1 MVSLELI
8 SSINMTRIKFK
19 LWNLSK
25 DKDRYII
32 QKVINGNN
40 ILSNIMQLYH
50 QGKTIEPLQSL
61 SHMICINILL
71 KLIGKMDDNIPKYIE
86 RLLINHKNSN

>member
-1 MVSLELI
+1 
-8 SSINMTRIKFK
+8 MTRIKFK

-25 DKDRYII
+25 DKDRFII

-40 ILSNIMQLYH
+40 ILSNIIKLYH
-50 QGKTIEPLQSL
+50 QGKIIEPLRFL

-71 KLIGKMDDNIPKYIE
+71 KLTGKMDDNIQKYIE
-86 RLLINHKNSN
+86 RPLINHKNSN